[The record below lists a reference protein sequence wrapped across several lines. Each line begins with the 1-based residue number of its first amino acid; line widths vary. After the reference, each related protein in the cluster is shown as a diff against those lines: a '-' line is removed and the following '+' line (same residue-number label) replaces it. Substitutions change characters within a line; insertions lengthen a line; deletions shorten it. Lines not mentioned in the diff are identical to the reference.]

1 MARFIPPG
9 VPRSIEYPVMP
20 LYSFLENSARKFPSR
35 VGSLYIGNGITYSM
49 LWSKALHFAGYLSR
63 LGVEKGDR
71 VGLLL
76 ANTPQF
82 IIAFNGVLA
91 MGGVVVPVNPL
102 NPVEEI
108 GRELAETE
116 CKALVVLDRLLGKL
130 PPDFAGKVVVA
141 DAAEYAPTGLRL
153 LGSITYRGT
162 SPVGAI
168 GFREATSGEE
178 TKPAAVDAKEDL
190 AAILYTSGT
199 TGQPKGVMLTHYA
212 LTANALQ
219 SYYWLRGWGYSAKPQ
234 PAGWPLILCAVP
246 FFHSYGLNIM
256 NEALSFGCTL
266 VLVPDPKA
274 EAILEVAQRHRVT
287 HMPLIPRFV
296 SEILAHPKINSYNL
310 TSVTTASS
318 GGAAISPELMK
329 RFEAITGAKFY
340 QGYGLTEAGPA
351 THATPI
357 EGKHNYL
364 SPGMAY
370 PDTEIKVVDT
380 QISDVE
386 VPAGKEG
393 ELLVRGP
400 QIMKGY
406 WKAPGETSHVLAGG
420 WLHTGD
426 VVRVDEAGWLYVIGR
441 KRDRIVAGGHTV
453 WPTEVEE
460 VLLSSPEVEAA
471 VAVGA
476 PDPLRCNTNI
486 QALVVLRRGAQ
497 SKGVE
502 ARLIQLCREKLEP
515 YEVPERIDLVPNLPM
530 TGMGKVDRVAVEAEI
545 ERRVRKAMDEY
556 AREYGAQK
564 S

>member
-1 MARFIPPG
+1 MARFYPPG
-9 VPRSIEYPVMP
+9 VPRSIEYPEMP
-20 LYSFLENSARKFPSR
+20 LYGFLENTARKFPDR
-35 VGSLYIGNGITYSM
+35 TGALYLGNGVPYAE
-49 LWSKALHFAGYLSR
+49 LWVKALRFAGHLER

-91 MGGVVVPVNPL
+91 AGGVVVSVNPL

-116 CKALVVLDRLLGKL
+116 CRVLVVLDRLLGKL
-130 PPDFAGKVVVA
+130 PPDYSGKIIVVEA
-141 DAAEYAPTGLRL
+141 TEYAPIHLRFLGGLAYK
-153 LGSITYRGT
+153 GV
-162 SPVGAI
+162 SPAGA
-168 GFREATSGEE
+168 FRFEELTSGAEA
-178 TKPAAVDAKEDL
+178 KPVAVSPREDL

-199 TGQPKGVMLTHYA
+199 TGPPKGVMLTHYS
-212 LTANALQ
+212 LVANALQ

-246 FFHSYGLNIM
+246 FFHSYGLNVL
-256 NEALSFGCTL
+256 NEAVSSGCTL

-274 EAILEVAQRHRVT
+274 EAILNAVQRHRVT

-296 SEILAHPKINSYNL
+296 AEILAHPKLGSYDL
-310 TSVTTASS
+310 SSVTTASS
-318 GGAAISPELMK
+318 GGASILPELMK
-329 RFEAITGAKFY
+329 RFEEITGANFY
-340 QGYGLTEAGPA
+340 QGYGLTEAGPI

-357 EGKHNYL
+357 EGRRNYL

-370 PDTEIKVVDT
+370 PDTEVRVVDT
-380 QISDVE
+380 QVGEVE
-386 VPAGKEG
+386 VPPGREG

-400 QIMKGY
+400 QVMKGY
-406 WKAPGETSHVLAGG
+406 WKAPEETVRVLVDG

-426 VVRVDEAGWLYVIGR
+426 VVRVDEEGWLYVVGR
-441 KRDRIVAGGHTV
+441 KMDRIVAAGHTV

-460 VLLSSPEVEAA
+460 ALLSSPEVEAA

-476 PDPLRCNTNI
+476 PDPLRCNTDI
-486 QALVVLRRGAQ
+486 QALVVLKKGATLE
-497 SKGVE
+497 GVE
-502 ARLIQLCREKLEP
+502 ARLIELCRGRLQP
-515 YEVPERIDLVPNLPM
+515 YQVPGRIDIVDSLPL
-530 TGMGKVDRVAVEAEI
+530 TNMGKVDRVAVEAEM
-545 ERRVRKAMDEY
+545 ERSVQKAMEDY
-556 AREYGAQK
+556 ARDNAAQK